1 MTTTNTM
8 TGGPAALR
16 LSSDRGI
23 TAASAG
29 RFDAGTLATAAAFR
43 TIAAYCVFYSSEPA
57 EREVLDLERGLIG
70 DRQAETA
77 R

>member
-8 TGGPAALR
+8 NGGRAALR
-16 LSSDRGI
+16 LSSDRII

-29 RFDAGTLATAAAFR
+29 RLDAGTLATAAAFR
-43 TIAAYCVFYSSEPA
+43 TIAAWTTTRS
-57 EREVLDLERGLIG
+57 
-70 DRQAETA
+70 A